1 MLTVKQLIELNHQ
14 MRSELLLAWQFHK
27 SGPDD
32 GKFLPLLHFALQA
45 MKKHEAMELLIQHNL
60 GQEAGMM
67 LRSIFEAMVNAI
79 WIAQDLENRLKRFHA
94 YQFFSAQKYQKLG
107 QKLYGVSKTEESA
120 AEDEAEQ
127 SLRQKAEEEGWRDL
141 PHWIFKNGVY
151 WSGKSLYNMAVEIG
165 MEKGYDTVY
174 RVYSEV
180 VHVSVA
186 SGSEYFSQGDDGVTT
201 IRRKTVLP
209 HGELCLRQSYYF
221 MLLIFSALEEC
232 VGIQLKQVLDKY
244 QMLLPKVMETDA

>member
-32 GKFLPLLHFALQA
+32 GKYMPLLHFALQA
-45 MKKHEAMELLIQHNL
+45 TKKHEAMEFLIQHNL

-67 LRSIFEAMVNAI
+67 LRSMFEAMVNAI

-107 QKLYGVSKTEESA
+107 QKLHGVSQTEESA
-120 AEDEAEQ
+120 AEEEAEK

-141 PHWIFKNGVY
+141 PNWNFKSGVY
-151 WSGKSLYNMAVEIG
+151 WSGKSLYDMAVEIG
-165 MEKGYDTVY
+165 MEKGYNTVY
-174 RVYSEV
+174 RIYSEV
-180 VHVSVA
+180 VHVGLA
-186 SGSEYFSQGDDGVTT
+186 SGSEYFSQSDDGVTT
-201 IRRKTVLP
+201 IRRETVLP
-209 HGELCLRQSYYF
+209 HGELCLRQGYYF

-232 VGIQLKQVLDKY
+232 VGINLGKVLDKY
-244 QMLLPKVMETDA
+244 QALLPKVMETDA